1 MVVKRYDK
9 KKTDPSIL
17 QNFDTEIA
25 ELIAKNRG
33 ISEMDALRIFLAS
46 KTHEMLEDDE
56 MKIWYFQ
63 IHLPFMI
70 CGKMKKPQEI
80 REIPCICE
88 VMKLNKEFRFLL
100 F

>member
-1 MVVKRYDK
+1 MI

-56 MKIWYFQ
+56 MKIWYFSP
-63 IHLPFMI
+63 LAVYDMWENEEATGDPENSLYLR
-70 CGKMKKPQEI
+70 GDEI
-80 REIPCICE
+80 E
-88 VMKLNKEFRFLL
+88 
-100 F
+100 